1 MAPARR
7 AARIASRRC
16 DAQDAGEGQV
26 NTFEGPQ
33 RSGIQPDRRG
43 AERFDHLVGA
53 LVALSPLT
61 DAAVDDFLQVIG
73 ARQQPDVLRADT
85 RARVALD
92 QHAEQLSHLIHI
104 VPRLPLRGRSGEDV
118 VDQLAGRG
126 ERVERARRDPPP
138 IALLTDDAEVAQLQT
153 PLVADEDVERREVAV
168 QHLAAMQFAEDLEK
182 PGDLPAGGRFRP
194 AATGAMQ
201 EGAQVAVRREFERQA
216 VEDPPIAE
224 AGRING
230 NMSNTPIARGWPS
243 SSCPK

>member
-1 MAPARR
+1 MPVKVRWTPLR
-7 AARIASRRC
+7 L
-16 DAQDAGEGQV
+16 
-26 NTFEGPQ
+26 PQ
-33 RSGIQPDRRG
+33 RPGIEPDGRG
-43 AERFDHLVGA
+43 AERLDHLVGA
-53 LVALSPLT
+53 LVPLSSLT

-92 QHAEQLSHLIHI
+92 QHAEQLSHLIDV

-126 ERVERARRDPPP
+126 QRVEGARRDPPP
-138 IALLTDDAEVAQLQT
+138 IALLTNDAEVAQFQT
-153 PLVADEDVERREVAV
+153 PLVADEDVERREVAM
-168 QHLAAMQFAEDLEK
+168 QHLAAMQFAEDLEE

-194 AATGAMQ
+194 AAAGAMQ

-216 VEDPPIAE
+216 VEHPPVAAARAIS
-224 AGRING
+224 G
-230 NMSNTPIARGWPS
+230 NMSNTQIARGWPS